1 MRISDWSSDVCSSD
15 LRPTSL
21 RAGRTHVPDV
31 PYTQSLRDMAPTSPA
46 VGRADAPRGRKAV
59 GGVAPTYAFFG
70 RCQPCTVTWRARA
83 TVSSPAGASL
93 PIPEPAPLVAPLPI
107 VPGATSAA
115 LEPVKAFS
123 WFVVVDLFT
132 PP

>member
-1 MRISDWSSDVCSSD
+1 
-15 LRPTSL
+15 
-21 RAGRTHVPDV
+21 
-31 PYTQSLRDMAPTSPA
+31 MAPTSPA

-93 PIPEPAPLVAPLPI
+93 PITEPAPMVAPLPI
-107 VPGATSAA
+107 VTGAPNAA
-115 LEPVKAFS
+115 VAPMKALS
-123 WFVVVDLFT
+123 SLVVVDLFPPSSLPVLVSAPAVT
-132 PP
+132 PAPLSRPRRSGTG